1 MTSEKNNKYVNILTV
16 THRLVHIEHRL
27 QLIGHTG
34 VVIKRVI
41 NYS

>member
-1 MTSEKNNKYVNILTV
+1 M
-16 THRLVHIEHRL
+16 HIEHRL
-27 QLIGHTG
+27 QLIGHMG

>member
-1 MTSEKNNKYVNILTV
+1 M
-16 THRLVHIEHRL
+16 
-27 QLIGHTG
+27 G